1 MTKTKARPPA
11 LTDDPE
17 VQRAMSALLTA
28 CQNAATRA
36 GDTLKTLAI
45 VIHSEASSDAG
56 FVGCICPA
64 CAGYVLGSLGSALFR
79 ELADHVGGS
88 RLPTTAEARH

>member
-45 VIHSEASSDAG
+45 VVHSEAGSDAG
-56 FVGCICPA
+56 AIGCTCPA
-64 CAGYVLGSLGSALFR
+64 CAGYILGSLGSALFTQ
-79 ELADHVGGS
+79 LAERTGVS
-88 RLPTTAEARH
+88 RLPATAEARH